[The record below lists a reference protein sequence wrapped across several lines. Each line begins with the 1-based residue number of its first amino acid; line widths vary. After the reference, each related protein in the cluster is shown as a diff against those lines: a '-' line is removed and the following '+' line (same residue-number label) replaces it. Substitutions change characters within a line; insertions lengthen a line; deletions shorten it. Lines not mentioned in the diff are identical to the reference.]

1 MICAMA
7 NARPQILVIEDE
19 PAQRDVIVYNLKKQG
34 YAVRTAQNGDQAELE
49 LAELVPDLVLLDWM
63 LPGVSGLEL
72 ARRIRA
78 RPATRD
84 VPVIML
90 TARGEEEDVIR
101 GLDVGADDFITK
113 PYSVAELMARVRSVL
128 RRSSSGGVD
137 ILQVGD
143 IEMNIDT
150 NRVYVTAQE
159 VPLGPLEFN
168 LLRTLMQRPGRVFE
182 RDQLLNTV
190 WGRNADVDSRT
201 VDVHIARLRK
211 ALGPTA
217 GGEIR
222 TIRGRG
228 YSLG

>member
-49 LAELVPDLVLLDWM
+49 LAELIPDLVLLDWM

>member
-1 MICAMA
+1 MA